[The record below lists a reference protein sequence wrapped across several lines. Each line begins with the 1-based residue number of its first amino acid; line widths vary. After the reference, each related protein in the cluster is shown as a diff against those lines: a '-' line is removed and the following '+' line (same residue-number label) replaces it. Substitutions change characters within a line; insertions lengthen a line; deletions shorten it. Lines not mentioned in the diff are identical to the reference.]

1 MNKENWEKEFD
12 KNFSGDVKDIKY
24 FISEAIQQ
32 ERERIIEKLEKM
44 RKNLPDEISV
54 KIDVEHG
61 FNAIKGLGY
70 NQAIDD
76 IIKSFK

>member
-1 MNKENWEKEFD
+1 MKKENWEKEFD

>member
-1 MNKENWEKEFD
+1 
-12 KNFSGDVKDIKY
+12 
-24 FISEAIQQ
+24 
-32 ERERIIEKLEKM
+32 M
-44 RKNLPDEISV
+44 RKNLPDKISV